1 MNDRVRF
8 VLLRIARSL
17 VVVAG
22 ILVVNFTLLNMAPG
36 DVVEILA
43 GESGGAD
50 AQYLERLR
58 ESYGLDKPLPIQFF
72 NYATGL
78 MTFDLGWSPR
88 SNATVASLIFA
99 RLPATLLLAGG
110 ALVGALI
117 FGILLGV
124 IASRRP
130 NSVTDNAI
138 SVVSLIAYAVPVF
151 WLGLML
157 VVVFSI
163 KLGWLPTGGYRSL
176 DRTYAGFAYALDVGR
191 HALLPILTLS
201 LFYTAI
207 YARLMRASMLEVS
220 GLDYVRTARAK
231 GLSERRVL
239 YGHVLRN
246 ALLPIATMIGIHLG
260 AMLGGA
266 VVVEMVYSWPGL
278 GRLAFEAIMSRD
290 LNLLL
295 GILFLSSLLV
305 VAINILMDIVYV
317 VLDPRINLK

>member
-1 MNDRVRF
+1 MNNRLRF
-8 VLLRIARSL
+8 ILLRIIRSL
-17 VVVAG
+17 IVVAG
-22 ILVVNFTLLNMAPG
+22 ILVVNFTLLHMAPG
-36 DVVEILA
+36 DAVEILA

-50 AQYLERLR
+50 AEYLQRLR
-58 ESYGLDKPLPIQFF
+58 QSYGLDQPLPVQFL

-78 MTFDLGWSPR
+78 LTFDFGWSPR
-88 SNATVASLIFA
+88 NNASVASLIIA

-110 ALVGALI
+110 ALAGALV
-117 FGILLGV
+117 LGV
-124 IASRRP
+124 SLGVLASRRP
-130 NSVTDNAI
+130 NSLTDNAI
-138 SVVSLIAYAVPVF
+138 SVLSLIAYAVPVF
-151 WLGLML
+151 WLGLIL

-163 KLGWLPTGGYRSL
+163 NLGWLPTGGFRSL
-176 DRTYAGFAYALDVGR
+176 DQTYTGFAYILDVAR

-231 GLSERRVL
+231 GLTERRVL
-239 YGHVLRN
+239 YGHILRN
-246 ALLPIATMIGIHLG
+246 ALLPLATMLGIHLG
-260 AMLGGA
+260 ALLGGA

-305 VAINILMDIVYV
+305 VVINILMDAIYV
-317 VLDPRINLK
+317 ALDPRINVK

>member
-1 MNDRVRF
+1 MNDRFRF
-8 VLLRIARSL
+8 VLLRIMRSL
-17 VVVAG
+17 IVVAG
-22 ILVVNFTLLNMAPG
+22 ILVVNFILLHMAPG
-36 DVVEILA
+36 DAVEILA

-50 AQYLERLR
+50 AEYLERLR
-58 ESYGLDKPLPIQFF
+58 ESYGLDRPLPVQFF
-72 NYATGL
+72 SYAAGL
-78 MTFDLGWSPR
+78 LTFDFGWSPR
-88 SNATVASLIFA
+88 NNATVASLILA

-110 ALVGALI
+110 ALLGALVM
-117 FGILLGV
+117 GVLLGV
-124 IASRRP
+124 LASRRP
-130 NSVTDNAI
+130 NSITDNAI
-138 SVVSLIAYAVPVF
+138 SVVSLLAYAMPVF

-157 VVVFSI
+157 IVVFSI
-163 KLGWLPTGGYRSL
+163 NLGWLPTGGFRSL
-176 DRTYAGFAYALDVGR
+176 DQTYTGFAYVLDIGR

-239 YGHVLRN
+239 YGHILRN
-246 ALLPIATMIGIHLG
+246 ALLPLATMIGIHLG
-260 AMLGGA
+260 ALLGGA
-266 VVVEMVYSWPGL
+266 VVVEMIYSWPGL

-305 VAINILMDIVYV
+305 VVINILMDVVYV
-317 VLDPRINLK
+317 ALDPRINV

>member
-1 MNDRVRF
+1 
-8 VLLRIARSL
+8 
-17 VVVAG
+17 
-22 ILVVNFTLLNMAPG
+22 
-36 DVVEILA
+36 
-43 GESGGAD
+43 
-50 AQYLERLR
+50 
-58 ESYGLDKPLPIQFF
+58 LPVQFF
-72 NYATGL
+72 HYAVGL
-78 MTFDLGWSPR
+78 LTFDLGWSPR
-88 SNATVASLIFA
+88 SNATVASVILA

-110 ALVGALI
+110 ALVCALL
-117 FGILLGV
+117 FGVLLGV

-130 NSVTDNAI
+130 NSLTDNAI
-138 SVVSLIAYAVPVF
+138 SVVSLVAYAVPVF

-163 KLGWLPTGGYRSL
+163 NLGWLPTGGYRSL
-176 DRTYAGFAYALDVGR
+176 DRTYTGLAYALDVGR
-191 HALLPILTLS
+191 HALLPVLTLS

-207 YARLMRASMLEVS
+207 YARLMRASMLEVA

-317 VLDPRINLK
+317 ALDPRINVK